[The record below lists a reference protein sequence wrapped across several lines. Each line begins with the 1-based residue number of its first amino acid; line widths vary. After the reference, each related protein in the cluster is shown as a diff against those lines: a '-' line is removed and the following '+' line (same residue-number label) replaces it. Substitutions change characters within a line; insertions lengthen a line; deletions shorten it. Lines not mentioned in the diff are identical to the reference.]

1 MEKGIKETAPHTK
14 EIKRKRK
21 RLLTREEKEYRV
33 QRIEDKIEV
42 GKRILNPPLLS
53 ETEGIK
59 EWSKEEIKQQERDL
73 CDHLEIFEKGDYL
86 VCKYCGITTGR
97 IKPKGTKEKI
107 RNLFCAHKELDYF
120 DDIYDICVKCGEK
133 FRKNKKK

>member
-59 EWSKEEIKQQERDL
+59 EWSKEEL
-73 CDHLEIFEKGDYL
+73 
-86 VCKYCGITTGR
+86 
-97 IKPKGTKEKI
+97 
-107 RNLFCAHKELDYF
+107 N
-120 DDIYDICVKCGEK
+120 
-133 FRKNKKK
+133 NKRETYVII